1 MSTLYTPNVG
11 TARLVSELIGAGER
25 HLRDRKFIR
34 ITPPRIVPA
43 SGACENVDTL
53 FEITVGG
60 DPRWFHGGHK
70 RAYFAQTCQLYLE
83 SLLGEGGLERV
94 YCIGPSARAE
104 ATIDHRHLT
113 EFEMIEIEFR
123 GTFDELLQEIELFI
137 GSLVGM
143 VKSVPESE
151 RTGYGLPA
159 DLSHLDRH
167 PESFPRI
174 TYAEAIAELNLP
186 WGSDI
191 SSSHEK
197 ELIANH
203 GRGPILITRYPN
215 PMSERM
221 KILFA
226 HKVNGLA
233 IKFFNMVPDPNDP
246 EYVLSCDCIV
256 PYGGECVG
264 SAARVWKH
272 EEFADRLYASPM
284 FARLQEK
291 DSFAKEGFGWYLSM
305 LQAWPSVPHAG
316 CGFGMSR
323 IFQYL
328 LGEPDITKVVTFPSN
343 RARLY

>member
-1 MSTLYTPNVG
+1 MSFYPPNIEK
-11 TARLVSELIGAGER
+11 TRLVDLMMACGEK
-25 HLRDRKFIR
+25 HLRQRGFVR
-34 ITPPRIVPA
+34 VTVPRIVPA

-70 RAYFAQTCQLYLE
+70 RAYFTQTGQLYLE
-83 SLLGEGGLERV
+83 TLLGEKGFEKV

-123 GTFDELLQEIELFI
+123 GTFDQLLEEIELFI
-137 GSLVGM
+137 GGLIKEVLSIPQEE
-143 VKSVPESE
+143 KAA
-151 RTGYGLPA
+151 YGLPT
-159 DLSHLDRH
+159 DLAHLVDH
-167 PESFPRI
+167 PQTFLRLN
-174 TYAEAIAELNLP
+174 YQEAIKELDLA

-191 SSSHEK
+191 SSAQEQ

-203 GRGPILITRYPN
+203 GKGPIFITRYPN

-221 KILFA
+221 EILLA
-226 HKVNGLA
+226 HKVPDLA
-233 IKFFNMVPDPNDP
+233 IKFFNMQPDPNDP
-246 EYVLSCDCIV
+246 EYVLSADCIV

-264 SAARVWKH
+264 SAARVWELEVFKN
-272 EEFADRLYASPM
+272 RLFSSAM
-284 FARLQEK
+284 FKRLQEK
-291 DSFAKEGFGWYLSM
+291 DRFAEEGFAWYLEM
-305 LQAWPSVPHAG
+305 LEKFPLTPHAG

-323 IFQYL
+323 IFQYIL
-328 LGEPDITKVVTFPSN
+328 TEKDITKVVTFPSN

>member
-1 MSTLYTPNVG
+1 MSLYTPNLNVTRFIDLIVG
-11 TARLVSELIGAGER
+11 TGEQ
-25 HLRDRKFIR
+25 HLRSRKFIR

-70 RAYFAQTCQLYLE
+70 RAYFAQTAQLYLE
-83 SLLGEGGLERV
+83 SLLGNGGLDRV

-104 ATIDHRHLT
+104 STIDHRHLT

-137 GSLVGM
+137 GSLVRQ
-143 VKSVPESE
+143 SLTIPESE
-151 RTGYGLPA
+151 RQLHGLPT
-159 DLSHLDRH
+159 DLSHLDEH
-167 PESFPRI
+167 PDVFPRI
-174 TYAEAIAELNLP
+174 SYADAIAELGLP

-191 SSSHEK
+191 SSAHEK

-203 GRGPILITRYPN
+203 GKGPILITRYPN

-221 KILFA
+221 RILLD
-226 HKVNGLA
+226 HRVSGLA
-233 IKFFNMVPDPNDP
+233 IKFFNMVPDPEDT

-256 PYGGECVG
+256 PDGGECVG
-264 SAARVWKH
+264 SAARVWRH
-272 EEFADRLYASPM
+272 EEFAERLYASPM
-284 FARLQEK
+284 YARLMEK
-291 DSFAKEGFGWYLSM
+291 DTFAKDGFGWYLAM
-305 LQAWPSVPHAG
+305 LQEWPSVPHAG

-323 IFQYL
+323 IFQYIL
-328 LGEPDITKVVTFPSN
+328 HERDITKVVTFPSN